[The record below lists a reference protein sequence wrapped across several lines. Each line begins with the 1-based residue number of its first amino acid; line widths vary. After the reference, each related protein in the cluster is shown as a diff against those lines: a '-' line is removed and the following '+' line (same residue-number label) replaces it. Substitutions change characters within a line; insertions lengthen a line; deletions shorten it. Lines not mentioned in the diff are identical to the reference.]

1 LSAFRGGGSFPV
13 NDGGSVGGWPPLHFM
28 TECPRISGAVRV
40 GGVLPV
46 LEGWDVNMRID
57 GRAPEFERAIVVP
70 VPEWSAPRR
79 IRVYRNFGK
88 RLLDI
93 VFVVVALPI
102 VLPVV
107 AILAILIALDGH
119 SPLYRQAR
127 LGRGGRVFT
136 MWKLRTMVPDADAHL
151 EAHLAGNPE
160 ARAEWDA
167 YQKLAQDPRITP
179 LGQVLRKTSL
189 DELPQLWNVLK
200 GDMSLVG
207 PRPMLPE
214 QRVLYPGT
222 AYFELRPG
230 VTGLWQISE
239 RNASTFAERAEFDAL
254 YARNL
259 SLATDLRV
267 LVATVGVVVRGT
279 GR

>member
-1 LSAFRGGGSFPV
+1 
-13 NDGGSVGGWPPLHFM
+13 M
-28 TECPRISGAVRV
+28 
-40 GGVLPV
+40 
-46 LEGWDVNMRID
+46 LEGWEVNMRID
-57 GRAPEFERAIVVP
+57 GRSPNFKRAVAVPAPGWA
-70 VPEWSAPRR
+70 APRR
-79 IRVYRNFGK
+79 ERIYRNGFK

-93 VFVVVALPI
+93 VFVLAALPI

-107 AILAILIALDGH
+107 AVLALLVSLDGH
-119 SPLYRQAR
+119 SPFYRQAR

-151 EAHLAGNPE
+151 RAHLAGNPT
-160 ARAEWDA
+160 ARAEWDT

-207 PRPMLPE
+207 PRPMMPE
-214 QRVLYPGT
+214 ERALYPGT

-239 RNASTFAERAEFDAL
+239 RNASTFAERAQFDAD

-259 SLATDLRV
+259 SLWTDLSV
-267 LVATVGVVVRGT
+267 LAATVGVVVRGT
-279 GR
+279 GQ